1 MMSAWRWLVHDI
13 WWKLASLGLAALV
26 WGVVSAEPEIETVMT
41 VPVQYANR
49 APDLEVG
56 SDYPQ
61 TIRLELRGSSGRLR
75 DLNAVKTAAVLDFS
89 DVHAP
94 GERTFPIT
102 HRNAGLPRGVQLV
115 RAVPSTLHFVFER
128 TVTRIVPVQ
137 VRLSGQ
143 LPGGGIPLVQAS
155 PSQVTIAGPEARVRE
170 VKSVVTDPVDLKSI
184 HGATRRTAAI
194 YTTEPEVRLLG
205 HPEVQV
211 SIVIKQ

>member
-1 MMSAWRWLVHDI
+1 MRSAWRWLVHDI

-49 APDLEVG
+49 ARDLEVG

-89 DVHAP
+89 DVHSP

-102 HRNAGLPRGVQLV
+102 HRNAGLPRGVQLI

-128 TVTRIVPVQ
+128 TATRVVPVE

-143 LPGGGIPLVQAS
+143 LPGGGTPTVSVS
-155 PSQVTIAGPEARVRE
+155 PSRVTIAGPEERVRD
-170 VKSVVTDPVDLKSI
+170 VKSVITDPVDLNSTR
-184 HGATRRTAAI
+184 GPTRRTVAI
-194 YTTEPEVRLLG
+194 YTAEPEVRLLAR
-205 HPEVQV
+205 PEVQV
-211 SIVIKQ
+211 SIAIKQ